1 MRIQIK
7 ILYIDIMVT
16 LVKIVPSKNFT
27 KKYDAHFSDGTKTS
41 FGDSSMEDYTQHKD
55 LERRKAYRARHKKDL
70 ETNDPTRAGYLSY
83 YLLWNTTSL
92 KKNIELYKR
101 MFNM

>member
-1 MRIQIK
+1 
-7 ILYIDIMVT
+7 MVK
-16 LVKIVPSKNFT
+16 LVKVVPSTNFT

-41 FGDSSMEDYTQHKD
+41 FGASGYDDYTQHHD
-55 LERRKAYRARHKKDL
+55 EERRKAYRSRHKKDL

-83 YLLWNTTSL
+83 YILWNKPTL
-92 KKNIELYKR
+92 KASIEDYKR

>member
-1 MRIQIK
+1 
-7 ILYIDIMVT
+7 MVT

-41 FGDSSMEDYTQHKD
+41 FGDSTMKDYTQHHD
-55 LERRKAYRARHKKDL
+55 QERRASYRARHKKDL
-70 ETNDPTRAGYLSY
+70 ETGDPTRAGYLSRY
-83 YLLWNTTSL
+83 ILWGNSTSVT
-92 KKNIELYKR
+92 KNISEYKR